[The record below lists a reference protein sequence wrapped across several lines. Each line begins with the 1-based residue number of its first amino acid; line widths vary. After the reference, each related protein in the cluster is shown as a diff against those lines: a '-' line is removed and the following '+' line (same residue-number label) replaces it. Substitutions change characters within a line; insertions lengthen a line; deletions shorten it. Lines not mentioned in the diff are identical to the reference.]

1 MPRTP
6 SGQPTQTLS
15 AESLA
20 MLALLNGHD
29 SHSQEQEDALQ
40 QDFQQYLRDWDESE
54 DKSQSVIKKDLD
66 DIIAFVQVAVP
77 MLAETVSDAL
87 KMRESIV
94 TPMRGECE

>member
-40 QDFQQYLRDWDESE
+40 QDFQ
-54 DKSQSVIKKDLD
+54 
-66 DIIAFVQVAVP
+66 
-77 MLAETVSDAL
+77 
-87 KMRESIV
+87 
-94 TPMRGECE
+94 